1 MKRLRYSMR
10 LVREV
15 SEFALRRKIYWLI
28 PLLLLMLPIA
38 LLVVG
43 GEAVSPLIYTIF

>member
-1 MKRLRYSMR
+1 MKRVRYSIKLMK
-10 LVREV
+10 EV
-15 SEFALRRKIYWLI
+15 SEFAFKRKIFWLI

-43 GEAVSPLIYTIF
+43 GEVVSPLIYTIF